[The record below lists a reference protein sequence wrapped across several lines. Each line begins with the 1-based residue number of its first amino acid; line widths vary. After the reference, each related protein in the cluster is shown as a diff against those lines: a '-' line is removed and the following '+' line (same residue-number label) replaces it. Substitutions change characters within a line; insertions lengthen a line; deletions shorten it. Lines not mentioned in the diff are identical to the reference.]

1 VTWAHLHLALNHFP
15 VIGVLLSLC
24 FLTAAVWRG
33 SPELLKAS
41 YWLILFLAVVAWVVY
56 LTGEPAEELVERL
69 PGYSEALVEQH
80 ETAALI
86 ATIGMSLLGIAALV
100 GLLRRQARQ
109 WYPKAVLLGA
119 LLVAGLMA
127 WTANLGGQIR
137 HTEVRTSAQAPSG
150 ED

>member
-1 VTWAHLHLALNHFP
+1 
-15 VIGVLLSLC
+15 
-24 FLTAAVWRG
+24 
-33 SPELLKAS
+33 
-41 YWLILFLAVVAWVVY
+41 VY

-86 ATIGMSLLGIAALV
+86 ATIGMSLLGIAALI
-100 GLLRRQARQ
+100 GLLRRQPRQ

-137 HTEVRTSAQAPSG
+137 HTEIRTSAQAPAG
-150 ED
+150 EG